1 MTMSR
6 EFQWRRESS
15 ACSPD
20 WGWRAKCSLTVLAKE
35 FDAENT
41 FEGESFDIAVTSKF

>member
-1 MTMSR
+1 VA
-6 EFQWRRESS
+6 QESS

-20 WGWRAKCSLTVLAKE
+20 WGWGAKCSLIVLAKE

-41 FEGESFDIAVTSKF
+41 FEGKSLDIAVTAKF